1 VDHWSC
7 GCGFHPACW
16 SGVRAVAFYKR
27 LRPWIIGSVTATLL
41 MVAGYS
47 WEMSR
52 YNSGMQDD
60 ELVTRWLQR
69 AEIMQQQ
76 ASINDKKKR
85 TRNIFVNTKAVKRAA
100 IKKKT
105 KQKKKLVRKKPS
117 PKPVVDMAS
126 RLRCLAVAR
135 RGQQWTAYMTLD
147 EQVHMVKPG
156 DVINKQVRILEIGET
171 GVRVEDIKAGR
182 RSLVPVLGV

>member
-1 VDHWSC
+1 MALSIKMRPWLIGLVT
-7 GCGFHPACW
+7 AAILM
-16 SGVRAVAFYKR
+16 AVAYA
-27 LRPWIIGSVTATLL
+27 L
-41 MVAGYS
+41 
-47 WEMSR
+47 EMNR
-52 YNSGMQDD
+52 YASGLQDD
-60 ELVTRWLQR
+60 EQVTGWLQH
-69 AEIMQQQ
+69 AQIIQQQ
-76 ASINDKKKR
+76 ASIDKNSTR
-85 TRNIFVNTKAVKRAA
+85 SRNIFVNAAAAKRAA
-100 IKKKT
+100 VKKQAKKK
-105 KQKKKLVRKKPS
+105 KKKLVRKKPA

>member
-1 VDHWSC
+1 MA
-7 GCGFHPACW
+7 P
-16 SGVRAVAFYKR
+16 YKKM
-27 LRPWIIGSVTATLL
+27 RPWIIGSVTATLL
-41 MVAGYS
+41 MVTGYS
-47 WEMSR
+47 LEMSR
-52 YNSGMQDD
+52 YNNGIQDG
-60 ELVTRWLQR
+60 EQVTRWLQR

-85 TRNIFVNTKAVKRAA
+85 TRNIFVNTKAVKRAVA
-100 IKKKT
+100 KKKA
-105 KQKKKLVRKKPS
+105 KQKKKKLVRKKPV

-126 RLRCLAVAR
+126 RLRCLAVAK

>member
-1 VDHWSC
+1 M
-7 GCGFHPACW
+7 GF
-16 SGVRAVAFYKR
+16 SIT
-27 LRPWIIGSVTATLL
+27 LRPWVIGLATAAIL
-41 MVAGYS
+41 MVVGYAL
-47 WEMSR
+47 EMNR
-52 YNSGMQDD
+52 YGSGIQDD
-60 ELVTRWLQR
+60 ELVTQWLQR
-69 AEIMQQQ
+69 AQIMQQQ
-76 ASINDKKKR
+76 ASVDKNSKR
-85 TRNIFVNTKAVKRAA
+85 SRNIFVNAAAVKRAA
-100 IKKKT
+100 VKRAAVKKKA
-105 KQKKKLVRKKPS
+105 KKKKKLVRKKPV

-147 EQVHMVKPG
+147 QEVHMVKPG